1 MRVNQATRF
10 ALAMFLLGTLV
21 PMAPAIAQTT
31 DSTFTVTGSG
41 WGHMVGMSQY
51 GARALATVGRTPS
64 EITGFYYAGTT
75 VQQMTSV
82 ISNFMT
88 TDPDPL
94 WIGLMQN
101 RANFIFRVDGPGPVG
116 TCKANDGEGECPTQ
130 MAQSGQIWEFRA
142 LGGGQCQFFNGGVAI
157 GNPGTC
163 RGALT
168 WDFASGTRI
177 FSPDNGRTYA
187 RGIIRFR
194 PAGTGFHVVLEIG
207 MDEYLYGLGEMPSDW
222 PTAAL
227 QAQAIAARTYALRQ
241 ALVYG
246 PEESFSVSR
255 QSFCWCQLVSTVADQ
270 AYVGWSKEAEL
281 GGANWVNGVASTTGQ
296 VITHPQAPESGVII
310 AYYASSTGGHTD
322 SNVEGLGHTTP
333 LPYLVPTPDPWSV
346 SPEAANPFAHW
357 TRTITGSEVAIAYGL
372 DSVTG
377 AAVTK
382 RNLSGTVAEVTIV
395 GTLDGQMKTITTGGR
410 TFRNAFQMRSTA
422 YSISGGSG
430 IGTAICDGQAPA
442 TNFTDVGAGGVHTN
456 DINCLAALQI
466 TTGTSATTYSP
477 LQAVSRWQMAIFL
490 VRTATALGMAVP
502 APVPQGFGDLGGLG
516 QQAVD
521 AINQVKQ
528 LAITA
533 GTSATTYGPH
543 DNVSR
548 WQMALFLTRLYTA
561 AGANLPAGGSG
572 FSDLAGLSPE
582 AVTAINQLAALGIS
596 TGTGGG
602 NFSPTSTVTREQ
614 MASFLARLIRLL

>member
-10 ALAMFLLGTLV
+10 ALALALVGALL
-21 PMAPAIAQTT
+21 PATPAMAQTA
-31 DSTFTVTGSG
+31 DPSFTVTGSG
-41 WGHMVGMSQY
+41 WGHMVGLSQY
-51 GARALATVGRTPS
+51 GARALATVGRSPS

-82 ISNFMT
+82 LNNFMT
-88 TDPDPL
+88 TDSDPL

-101 RANFIFRVDGPGPVG
+101 RASFIFRVDGPGPVG

-130 MAQSGQIWEFRA
+130 MAQSGQVWEFRA
-142 LGGGQCQFFNGGVAI
+142 LGDGLCQYFNGGVAV
-157 GNPGTC
+157 GNPGSC

-168 WDFASGTRI
+168 WDFASGTRVAAL
-177 FSPDNGRTYA
+177 DNGRTYA

-194 PAGTGFHVVLEIG
+194 PAGTGFHVVLEIA
-207 MDEYLYGLGEMPSDW
+207 MDDYLYGLGEMPSDW
-222 PTAAL
+222 PSAAL
-227 QAQAIAARTYALRQ
+227 QAQAIAARTYATRQ
-241 ALVYG
+241 ALVHG
-246 PEESFSVSR
+246 PEETFSASR
-255 QSFCWCQLVSTVADQ
+255 QGFCWCQLVSTVADQ
-270 AYVGWSKEAEL
+270 AYVGWSKEAEV
-281 GGANWVNGVASTTGQ
+281 GGSNWVNAVAATTGQ
-296 VITHPQAPESGVII
+296 IVTHPSAPESTVII

-322 SNVEGLGHTTP
+322 SNVEGLGHANP
-333 LPYLVPTPDPWSV
+333 LPYLTPAPDPWSV
-346 SPEAANPFAHW
+346 SPEAANPFAKW
-357 TRTITGSEVAIAYGL
+357 TRTITGSQIATAFGL
-372 DSVTG
+372 DTVTG

-382 RNLSGTVAEVTIV
+382 RNVSGTVAEVTIV
-395 GTLDGQMKTITTGGR
+395 GTLQGQAKTIITGGR

-442 TNFTDVGAGGVHTN
+442 TIFTDVAAGGVHTN
-456 DINCLAALQI
+456 DINCLAALQV
-466 TTGTSATTYSP
+466 TTGTSATTSSP

-502 APVPQGFGDLGGLG
+502 APLPQGFGDLGGLG

-528 LAITA
+528 LGITA

-561 AGANLPAGGSG
+561 AGASLPTGGGG

-582 AVTAINQLAALGIS
+582 AVTAINQLAALQIS

-602 NFSPTSTVTREQ
+602 NFSPTTVVTREQ